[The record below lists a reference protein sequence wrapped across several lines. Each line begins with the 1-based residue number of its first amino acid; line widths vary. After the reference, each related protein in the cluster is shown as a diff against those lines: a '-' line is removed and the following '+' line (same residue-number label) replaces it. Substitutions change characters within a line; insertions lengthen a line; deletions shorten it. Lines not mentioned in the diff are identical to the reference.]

1 MLETLHKDH
10 KDLIDGA
17 INHNKNKTDP
27 STKKVGFFKF
37 SIHIYFMTLSSEID
51 MGLGHTPRK
60 IQLLPGF

>member
-27 STKKVGFFKF
+27 STKKVGVFKDYGALVLRLPDERKKAFFVTYDLWK
-37 SIHIYFMTLSSEID
+37 
-51 MGLGHTPRK
+51 
-60 IQLLPGF
+60 

>member
-10 KDLIDGA
+10 KDLIDDA
-17 INHNKNKTDP
+17 INHNKNKKDP

-51 MGLGHTPRK
+51 MGLG
-60 IQLLPGF
+60 IEN